1 MRALPRIGVALCA
14 SLATLIAVPVSAR
27 GAAATADAG
36 RGPTV
41 LRVVYY
47 EDGREP
53 ETRIVR
59 TLRCNPVGGDHPR
72 RSAACRELARLGT
85 LTLRPVPPGTA
96 CTEIFGGPQVAY
108 VTGTVGG
115 KRVWARL
122 RRDNGCEIDR
132 WNRNWFLVAGDQVR

>member
-1 MRALPRIGVALCA
+1 MGRLGRVGSSASAAIAAGLCLVLLAAGVTVAGA
-14 SLATLIAVPVSAR
+14 SNGGR
-27 GAAATADAG
+27 TA
-36 RGPTV
+36 

-47 EDGREP
+47 EDGYEP

-72 RSAACRELARLGT
+72 RTAACRELARLGT
-85 LTLRPVPPGTA
+85 STLRPVPRGAA
-96 CTEIFGGPQVAY
+96 CAEIYGGPQVAY